1 MIDLTKPELRQAY
14 LMGIEAARAEMSAEL
29 DRVAVVT
36 ETRIVRQLDQFR
48 RQLIAERSPQR
59 SEIVAKCIR
68 VVQGEVVVDD

>member
-14 LMGIEAARAEMSAEL
+14 LMGVEAARAEMGKEL

-68 VVQGEVVVDD
+68 VIQGEVVVDD

>member
-1 MIDLTKPELRQAY
+1 MIDLSKPEIRQAY
-14 LMGIEAARAEMSAEL
+14 LLGIETAKAEMAVEM

-48 RQLIAERSPQR
+48 RKLIAERSPQR

-68 VVQGEVVVDD
+68 VVQGEVVNDD

>member
-1 MIDLTKPELRQAY
+1 MLDMTKPEIRQAY
-14 LMGIEAARAEMSAEL
+14 LIGVEAGKTSLATEL

-68 VVQGEVVVDD
+68 VVQGARVY

>member
-14 LMGIEAARAEMSAEL
+14 LMGIEAARADMAKEL

-68 VVQGEVVVDD
+68 VIQGEVVVDD